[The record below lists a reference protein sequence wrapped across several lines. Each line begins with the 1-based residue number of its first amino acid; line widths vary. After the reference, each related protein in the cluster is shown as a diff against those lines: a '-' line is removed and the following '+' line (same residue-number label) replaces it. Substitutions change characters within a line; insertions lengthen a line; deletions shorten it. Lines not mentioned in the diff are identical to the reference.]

1 MVTQDIAMDH
11 WISTDRC
18 FENTMA
24 YQLMTLTE
32 DAMTSALKDAKLK
45 AKMYVNPDILD
56 QFLALLAKSY
66 HEEFEEAYAV
76 SERMGLSKRHMD
88 AIRDDYHAV
97 EKEIEDEFYGR
108 AMDIRYINK
117 SLL

>member
-1 MVTQDIAMDH
+1 MVTQNIAMDH
-11 WISTDRC
+11 WVSTDYR
-18 FENTMA
+18 FEDSMA

-45 AKMYVNPDILD
+45 ARIYVNPEILD

-66 HEEFEEAYAV
+66 HEEFEEAYTV
-76 SERMGLSKRHMD
+76 TERIGLTKRHMD
-88 AIRDDYHAV
+88 AIRDDYEAIQ
-97 EKEIEDEFYGR
+97 KEIEDDFYGR

-117 SLL
+117 GLL